1 MDEPLVV
8 PECEHSLSHKVSVGD
23 RADAAS
29 VYCDDRYSQRVM
41 VAVSPTGG
49 GRYVLIAADS
59 YIGLYDAESEA
70 MVGRLEW

>member
-1 MDEPLVV
+1 MW
-8 PECEHSLSHKVSVGD
+8 VGD
-23 RADAAS
+23 RADTAS
-29 VYCDDRYSQRVM
+29 VYCDDSYSQRVM

-59 YIGLYDAESEA
+59 YIGPYDAVSEA